1 MQTCYNKIYI
11 KNVQLINLG
20 YTHESKQNYGLTNAL
35 FYLWRNFVFQKI
47 YKYNMSSLVVSFGD
61 FYVLF
66 KYYKFVK
73 PMNKHVV

>member
-35 FYLWRNFVFQKI
+35 FYL
-47 YKYNMSSLVVSFGD
+47 
-61 FYVLF
+61 
-66 KYYKFVK
+66 
-73 PMNKHVV
+73 